1 MKRDKQDVAILILSI
16 LVAALLITFLVVK
29 VFDLKIGKTDVG
41 TQQSVSPSDDA
52 QQEFPFS
59 DTPEIILGSG
69 DAQAWRTGFF
79 AVSGHGNIPDDGDRR
94 PLLFQPL

>member
-16 LVAALLITFLVVK
+16 LVAALLVTFLVVK

-52 QQEFPFS
+52 QQ
-59 DTPEIILGSG
+59 
-69 DAQAWRTGFF
+69 R
-79 AVSGHGNIPDDGDRR
+79 
-94 PLLFQPL
+94 